1 MFNLMLFR
9 TDEVRQKA
17 AKSLRNYV
25 CIIEL
30 GYGKEKKKKEKRIRE
45 GRALLFNFIKF
56 KF

>member
-30 GYGKEKKKKEKRIRE
+30 GYGKEKKKKRKENKRRE
-45 GRALLFNFIKF
+45 SPAL
-56 KF
+56 